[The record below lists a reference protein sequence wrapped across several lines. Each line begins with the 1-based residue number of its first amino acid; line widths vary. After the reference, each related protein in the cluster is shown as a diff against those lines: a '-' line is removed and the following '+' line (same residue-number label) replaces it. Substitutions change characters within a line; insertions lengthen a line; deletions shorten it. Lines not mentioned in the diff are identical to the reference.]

1 MMTFLASAELGED
14 VVLGK
19 LDYAFYIWSGIIF
32 LVGLAM
38 FRKATIHYG
47 EDQPSEL
54 QSSSQAI
61 YGLFGLISFFL
72 YASII
77 PGTLTPSLKVFF
89 TQGDTAIYLALLIGQ
104 ILGSV
109 TLVAFAYISPGSLRF
124 APSASY
130 NEAPQLPVQTFSDD
144 VKSAWQSLKLRTLWP
159 IFFSL
164 CAIAICAGLVW
175 RLFYYFSELSGQLL
189 PEDIQPL
196 VDKIANY
203 DWSGPIS
210 PIILLGISCVIG
222 APIIEE
228 LVFRGMIYPS
238 LKRWLPRGYA
248 IIITGVFFGVVH
260 ANLAAVFPLMA
271 FGSVLCIIRD
281 RFGLFTCIALHALF
295 NLHTI
300 IWLYLAPN
308 ASSQL

>member
-1 MMTFLASAELGED
+1 MILASAELNEE
-14 VVLGK
+14 VILST
-19 LDYAFYIWSGIIF
+19 LDYAYFAWIGIVF

-38 FRKATIHYG
+38 FRKGTIHYG
-47 EDQPSEL
+47 EDQTSEL
-54 QSSSQAI
+54 QNTSQVT
-61 YGLFGLISFFL
+61 YGLFGLISFFV
-72 YASII
+72 YVSVI
-77 PGTLTPSLKVFF
+77 PGALIPSLKIVFIEA
-89 TQGDTAIYLALLIGQ
+89 DTAVYLAQLIGQ
-104 ILGSV
+104 ILGAA
-109 TLVAFAYISPGSLRF
+109 TLVAFAYLCPGSLRF
-124 APSASY
+124 APSASF
-130 NEAPQLPVQTFSDD
+130 NEAPQLPVQDFSDD
-144 VKSAWQSLKLRTLWP
+144 VKSAWKNIQSHTLWP
-159 IFFSL
+159 NFFSL

-175 RLFYYFSELSGQLL
+175 KLFYYFSEQSGQPL

-196 VDKIANY
+196 VDLIAKY
-203 DWSGPIS
+203 DWHGPLS
-210 PIILLGISCVIG
+210 PIILLGISCVLG

-260 ANLAAVFPLMA
+260 GNLAAVFPLMA

-295 NLHTI
+295 NLHTF

>member
-1 MMTFLASAELGED
+1 MIFLASAELGEE
-14 VVLGK
+14 VILGK
-19 LDYAFYIWSGIIF
+19 LDYIYFIWTGIVLF
-32 LVGLAM
+32 VGLAM
-38 FRKATIHYG
+38 FRKGTIHYG

-54 QSSSQAI
+54 QNSSQAI
-61 YGLFGLISFFL
+61 YGLFGLISFFV

-77 PGTLTPSLKVFF
+77 PGTLISSLKVIF
-89 TQGDTAIYLALLIGQ
+89 TQGDTAIYLAQLIGQ
-104 ILGSV
+104 ILGAI
-109 TLVAFAYISPGSLRF
+109 TLVAFAYLCPGSLRF
-124 APSASY
+124 SPSASF
-130 NEAPQLPVQTFSDD
+130 NEPPPLPVVTFSEDL
-144 VKSAWQSLKLRTLWP
+144 KSAWNNLDLKTLWQK
-159 IFFSL
+159 FFSL
-164 CAIAICAGLVW
+164 CAIALCAGLI
-175 RLFYYFSELSGQLL
+175 RKLFYYFSEQSGQAL

-196 VDKIANY
+196 VDFIAKY

-210 PIILLGISCVIG
+210 PIVFLGISCVIG

-228 LVFRGMIYPS
+228 LVFRGMLYPS

-248 IIITGVFFGVVH
+248 IIITGAFFGIVH
-260 ANLAAVFPLMA
+260 GNLAAVFPLMA

-295 NLHTI
+295 NLHTF

>member
-1 MMTFLASAELGED
+1 MNFLASAELNEE
-14 VVLGK
+14 VVLGN
-19 LDYAFYIWSGIIF
+19 LDYAYFAWTGIVF

-38 FRKATIHYG
+38 FRKGTIHYG
-47 EDQPSEL
+47 EEQPSEL
-54 QSSSQAI
+54 QSSSQAV
-61 YGLFGLISFFL
+61 YGIFGLISFFV
-72 YASII
+72 YVSVI
-77 PGTLTPSLKVFF
+77 PGTLIPSLKIFF
-89 TQGDTAIYLALLIGQ
+89 TEGDTAIYLAQLIGQ
-104 ILGSV
+104 ILGAI
-109 TLVAFAYISPGSLRF
+109 TLVAFAYLCPGSLRF
-124 APSASY
+124 GPSAHF
-130 NEAPQLPVQTFSDD
+130 NEIPPLPVQTFFDD
-144 VKSAWQSLKLRTLWP
+144 IKSAWQSLDLRSLWQK
-159 IFFSL
+159 FFSL
-164 CAIAICAGLVW
+164 CAIALGAGLVW
-175 RLFYYFSELSGQLL
+175 KLFYYFSEQSGQPL

-196 VDKIANY
+196 VDFIAKY

-210 PIILLGISCVIG
+210 PIVFLGISCVFG

-260 ANLAAVFPLMA
+260 GNLAAVFPLMV

-295 NLHTI
+295 NLHTF

>member
-1 MMTFLASAELGED
+1 MIFLASAELGEE
-14 VVLGK
+14 VVLDK
-19 LDYAFYIWSGIIF
+19 LDYAFYVWSGIVF

-38 FRKATIHYG
+38 FRKGTIHYG

-54 QSSSQAI
+54 QNSSQAI
-61 YGLFGLISFFL
+61 YGLFGLISFFV

-77 PGTLTPSLKVFF
+77 PGTLIPALKIIF
-89 TQGDTAIYLALLIGQ
+89 TQGDTAIYLAQLIGQ
-104 ILGSV
+104 VLGAT
-109 TLVAFAYISPGSLRF
+109 TLVAFAYLCPGSLRF
-124 APSASY
+124 APSASF

-144 VKSAWQSLKLRTLWP
+144 IKSAWEGLKLRTLWP
-159 IFFSL
+159 NFFSL
-164 CAIAICAGLVW
+164 CAIAIGAGLVW
-175 RLFYYFSELSGQLL
+175 KLFYYFSEQSGQPL

-196 VDKIANY
+196 VDFIAKY

-210 PIILLGISCVIG
+210 PIVFLGISCVIG

-260 ANLAAVFPLMA
+260 GNLAAVFPLMA

-295 NLHTI
+295 NLHTF

>member
-1 MMTFLASAELGED
+1 MIFLASAELGED

-19 LDYAFYIWSGIIF
+19 LDYAYFAWIGIVF

-38 FRKATIHYG
+38 FRKGTIHYG
-47 EDQPSEL
+47 EEQPSEL
-54 QSSSQAI
+54 QSSSQAV
-61 YGLFGLISFFL
+61 YGLFGLISFFV
-72 YASII
+72 YVSII
-77 PGTLTPSLKVFF
+77 PGTLIPALKIIF
-89 TQGDTAIYLALLIGQ
+89 TQGDTAIYLAQLIGQ
-104 ILGSV
+104 VLGAT
-109 TLVAFAYISPGSLRF
+109 TLVAFAYLCPGSLRF

-130 NEAPQLPVQTFSDD
+130 KEAPQLPVQNFSED
-144 VKSAWQSLKLRTLWP
+144 VKLAWKSLNLSTLWQK
-159 IFFSL
+159 FFSL
-164 CAIAICAGLVW
+164 CAIAILAGLIW
-175 RLFYYFSELSGQLL
+175 KLFYYFSEQSGQAL

-196 VDKIANY
+196 VDFIAKY

-210 PIILLGISCVIG
+210 PIVFLGMSCVIG
-222 APIIEE
+222 APIVEE

-260 ANLAAVFPLMA
+260 GNLAAVFPLMA

-295 NLHTI
+295 NLHTF